1 MVRKKLKVCPYET
14 VVTLEFTISKENPLQ
29 ILSPKTQ
36 VSNTL
41 HLEPVQKKRWVFPRC
56 IISDET
62 FQGKDLWP

>member
-1 MVRKKLKVCPYET
+1 MYDIPSDGEHWLYKMVWKKLKVCPYET

-41 HLEPVQKKRWVFPRC
+41 HLEPVQKKDGC
-56 IISDET
+56 
-62 FQGKDLWP
+62 FQDA

>member
-41 HLEPVQKKRWVFPRC
+41 HLEPVQKKDGC
-56 IISDET
+56 
-62 FQGKDLWP
+62 FQDA